1 MKHIRLLPV
10 LVFSILAFP
19 AMAQENVS
27 ISGYVRNYTGILTN
41 GEKDFSILQ
50 NTLNLILEQKKDKI
64 AFKVNPYLYHY
75 FDNDLELGLRE
86 AYLDLNFSNFNLRAG
101 KQQIIWGKAEGVFI
115 TDIVSPKDLSEFLLR
130 DFDEIRM
137 GVTSLKAGYY
147 FGNNTLEAVWAP
159 VFTPTRMPEEGSIW
173 SPVLPFPAAPTYD
186 YSSAEVRKS
195 LENSELFIRF
205 SSMGSKADFEIVGGY
220 FWNDDPAM
228 HITRIMDPVSMQL
241 AGLIVR
247 PEYHRLM
254 MAGMSFS
261 MPLGPIVL
269 RGEGGYYSGKYFQ
282 TEALT
287 AQDATIEKD
296 YLHYMAGVDYTLAG
310 IRLSAQFIQEYIQNY
325 KAGIRNDEF
334 ETTMTFLAK
343 KDFLRERLWLE
354 LFAYAGL
361 NNKDALIRPK
371 ISYSLADGF
380 DIQAGA
386 NIFTGTE
393 GRFGQYNDNDMIYI
407 KLKYSF

>member
-1 MKHIRLLPV
+1 MRYIRLLLV
-10 LVFSILAFP
+10 LLFSTQAFA

-27 ISGYVRNYTGILTN
+27 ISGFVRNYTGVLTTGDN
-41 GEKDFSILQ
+41 DFSILQ
-50 NTLNLILEQKKDKI
+50 NTFNLVLEKKSDKI

-86 AYLDLNFSNFNLRAG
+86 AFLDLNFSNFNLRAG

-173 SPVLPFPAAPTYD
+173 SPTLSFPITPTFD
-186 YSSAEVRKS
+186 YSSSEVNKS
-195 LENSELFIRF
+195 LENSEVFIRF

-228 HITRIMDPVSMQL
+228 HITRIMDPESMQL
-241 AGLIVR
+241 TGLTVM
-247 PEYHRLM
+247 PEHHRLS
-254 MAGMSFS
+254 MAGMSIS
-261 MPLGPIVL
+261 MPLGPLVI

-287 AQDATIEKD
+287 ARDATIEKD
-296 YLHYMAGVDYTLAG
+296 YLHYMAGLDYTLAG
-310 IRLSAQFIQEYIQNY
+310 IRLSTQFIREYIPQY
-325 KAGIRNDEF
+325 ETGIRNEEF

-354 LFAYAGL
+354 LFAYVGI

-371 ISYSLADGF
+371 ISYSFADGF

-393 GRFGQYNDNDMIYI
+393 GRFGQYNDNDMIYM